1 VTGEPTE
8 ATIIRGF
15 KAIPVFRVEDTEGKP
30 VVRSRLP
37 TARPPRWR
45 NGPGVGGAGDLWPDA
60 GGLPGLVL
68 PEGGS
73 YRPMGN
79 GPSPRS
85 GSSSPR
91 SRWSPW
97 WSSPPSV
104 APASVFCEVDF
115 SALDGPALQAFCA
128 LHPVAP
134 RQGPR
139 RLHLS
144 PASTP
149 PILFLVAPTYR
160 FASCGQSGRVRV
172 HGGQELHS
180 MSGRSK
186 TTLLYFPRGPQLNC
200 EKCHSFLEECA
211 CCGQESRDGLCGCG
225 GPICEGC
232 TEAFCV
238 EAWGMAEAVA

>member
-1 VTGEPTE
+1 MAQAWGVQVTY
-8 ATIIRGF
+8 
-15 KAIPVFRVEDTEGKP
+15 
-30 VVRSRLP
+30 
-37 TARPPRWR
+37 
-45 NGPGVGGAGDLWPDA
+45 GPMPAGYLGW
-60 GGLPGLVL
+60 
-68 PEGGS
+68 
-73 YRPMGN
+73 Y
-79 GPSPRS
+79 SPRED
-85 GSSSPR
+85 R
-91 SRWSPW
+91 IDPW
-97 WSSPPSV
+97 ERAESEVGIVLAAVSLVAMVVLAPSV